1 MLLYPVCV
9 GILDVDISSP
19 SDSRKLTHPIPGN
32 RPMLN
37 SEQDLDINP
46 DRHITRSRSLQY
58 PPIVTELSI
67 DRSKV
72 PIFTEA
78 TAQVARLT
86 DAPVAILTTIVES
99 GDRIASVYGLE
110 RLVLPAK
117 PNLRSEL
124 AGLEYCHD
132 RILTSQLSL
141 SIVNCQQHPQ
151 LSQSS
156 LCRMHELQSY
166 LGVPIITAARDCLG
180 TLAIL
185 DFKPRQFSDRDI
197 ELLQLVS
204 RLVASEFERK
214 LLSQAQLER
223 RLGNLHEQVK
233 IGFDD
238 PAVATEHTQSQF
250 AGNPPQPAPASCSI
264 DKPRTGNTIPNLVAD
279 CRPEPPLAQTQIQSK
294 LLAHLAQE
302 LRTPLTSVLGMASVL
317 QQEIYGPLSSKQ
329 KDYLGII
336 HHSGRQLVA
345 IVDEIS
351 QLGGFDATD
360 RQLTLKSVDL
370 EMLCQLAIQ
379 SLESIATKK
388 QQQIKLDL
396 ADDRPIST
404 PQPDES
410 TNPSPRVWLLDKDKV
425 RQIVYYLCLSLIHA
439 SSIER
444 NISIQFAA
452 VLEGIEIQIATDDPN
467 AILPNADFPTQLAGD
482 PSQSIEIDRHDL
494 TDTKLSWDLR
504 ISLGLSLSHTL
515 AASHGGKIQSIAHG
529 CGYRLILPLIVN

>member
-1 MLLYPVCV
+1 M
-9 GILDVDISSP
+9 GILDVDISSQ
-19 SDSRKLTHPIPGN
+19 SDRHKLTHPIPGQ

-37 SEQDLDINP
+37 SEQDLDIKP
-46 DRHITRSRSLQY
+46 DRHIARSRSLQY

-67 DRSKV
+67 EQSQV

-78 TAQVARLT
+78 TAQAARLT
-86 DAPVAILTTIVES
+86 DAPVAILTAIAGS
-99 GDRIASVYGLE
+99 GDRIAAVYGLE
-110 RLVLPAK
+110 RLILPAK
-117 PNLRSEL
+117 PNLRLEL
-124 AGLEYCHD
+124 AGIEYCHD
-132 RILTSQLSL
+132 RIVASQLSL

-180 TLAIL
+180 TIAIL
-185 DFKPRQFSDRDI
+185 DFKPRQFTDRDT

-223 RLGNLHEQVK
+223 WLGNLHEQAK

-238 PAVATEHTQSQF
+238 PVVATKHSQSQV
-250 AGNPPQPAPASCSI
+250 AKNAPQPASASCSI
-264 DKPRTGNTIPNLVAD
+264 DKPRTGKQIPTPVAD
-279 CRPEPPLAQTQIQSK
+279 CRPEPPQAQSHIQSK

-317 QQEIYGPLSSKQ
+317 QQEIYGPLSGKQ

-336 HHSGRQLVA
+336 HHSGRQLVT

-351 QLGGFDATD
+351 QLGGFDAIT

-396 ADDRPIST
+396 ADNYSLST
-404 PQPDES
+404 PYPDDS
-410 TNPSPRVWLLDKDKV
+410 TNPPLRVWLLDKDKV
-425 RQIVYYLCLSLIHA
+425 RQIVYYLCLSLIHV
-439 SSIER
+439 SGIDR
-444 NISIQFAA
+444 HISIQFAA
-452 VLEGIEIQIATDDPN
+452 VPDGIEIQIATDDPA
-467 AILPNADFPTQLAGD
+467 AILPNPNLPTQLTGD
-482 PSQSIEIDRHDL
+482 THPSSQIDRHDL
-494 TDTKLSWDLR
+494 TDTKLGWDLR

-515 AASHGGKIQSIAHG
+515 AASHGGKIQAMSDG
-529 CGYRLILPLIVN
+529 CGYRLTLPLIVS